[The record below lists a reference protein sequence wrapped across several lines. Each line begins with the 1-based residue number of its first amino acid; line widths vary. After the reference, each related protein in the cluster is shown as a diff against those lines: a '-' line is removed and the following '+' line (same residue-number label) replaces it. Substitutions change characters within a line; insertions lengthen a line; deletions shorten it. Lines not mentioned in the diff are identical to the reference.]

1 MSNRFPIS
9 QEGLNKLEL
18 ELKNLKNIERPEVI
32 KEIVKARAHGDLSEN
47 AEYHAAREKQG
58 FIEAKISELEDK
70 IARAEIIDIS
80 NIQGDKIKY
89 GATVKLRDEETG
101 VEIVYKIVGD
111 YKADAS
117 HGSISISSPLSKTLL
132 GKKKGALLEF
142 KTPRC
147 VKYYEILSI
156 TYS

>member
-1 MSNRFPIS
+1 MKQRKNKGN
-9 QEGLNKLEL
+9 EYKLEL
-18 ELKNLKNIERPEVI
+18 ELKNLKNIERHEVI

-89 GATVKLRDEETG
+89 GVTVKLRDEETG

-111 YKADAS
+111 YEADAS
-117 HGSISISSPLSKTLL
+117 HGSISISSPLSKALL

-147 VKYYEILSI
+147 VKHYEILSI